1 MTIAK
6 DIDELKKQ
14 NIPPLILVQGS
25 EKYLIEQVEKAI
37 IDGVFQG
44 EVDEFSFGRFDME
57 NISIDAALEEALSM
71 PMFSDYRI
79 IFIDNPYFLTGQKAK
94 SDIEHD
100 LDWFLEYIE
109 GPSEYTKFVI
119 LAPYDSID
127 KRKKINKSLLKNAHV
142 ISTEPLEAKDNKNFL
157 LNYLS
162 EKGYQMSSEALEVF
176 LDLTDND
183 LSKIMNE
190 LDKMF
195 IYKGKDKKIEQ
206 ADVTALVPRSLTQDV
221 FALNEA
227 VLNQDIKKSLEVYHD
242 LLLQKETPV
251 NLLATM
257 ISQFRLFLQVKIL
270 RAKGYQQ
277 YDIQNTLNVHKY
289 RVYLALK
296 KEKQFSQEALMT
308 ALEQLIYTDYLIK
321 SGQADPKIQLE
332 LFIIRYCSKNRSKN

>member
-6 DIDELKKQ
+6 DIEELKKQ
-14 NIPPLILVQGS
+14 NIPSLVLVQGS
-25 EKYLIEQVEKAI
+25 EKYLIEQVEEAI
-37 IDGVFQG
+37 IEGVFQG
-44 EVDEFSFGRFDME
+44 EIDEFSFGRFDME
-57 NISIDAALEEALSM
+57 NVSIDAALEEALSM
-71 PMFSDYRI
+71 PFFSDYRV
-79 IFIDNPYFLTGQKAK
+79 IFIDNPYFLTSQKSK
-94 SDIEHD
+94 SDINHD

-109 GPSEYTKFVI
+109 APSEYTKFVI
-119 LAPYDSID
+119 VAPYDSLD
-127 KRKKINKSLLKNAHV
+127 KRKKINKSLLKNAHI
-142 ISTEPLEAKDNKNFL
+142 ISTEPLEAKDNEKIL

-162 EKGYQMSSEALEVF
+162 EKGYHMSPKALELF
-176 LDLTDND
+176 LELTDND

-190 LDKMF
+190 LDKIF
-195 IYKGKDKKIEQ
+195 IYKGKDKKIEEE
-206 ADVTALVPRSLTQDV
+206 DVSALVPRSLNQNI

-277 YDIQNTLNVHKY
+277 YDIQRTLKVHKY

-296 KEKQFSQEALMT
+296 KEKQFSQKALMT
-308 ALEQLIYTDYLIK
+308 ALEKLIETDYLIK
-321 SGQADPKIQLE
+321 SGQADPKMQLE
-332 LFIIRYCSKNRSKN
+332 LFIIRYCSKNMSGN